1 MTPTKIEI
9 KDKAYVV
16 IQWNNGLTSKIKLAN
31 LRKHCPCA
39 VCQAENEKQ
48 SKTYIPIYNG
58 DELTVTHLEVV
69 GQYALKVFW
78 KDGHDTGLY
87 EFGFLKELSE

>member
-1 MTPTKIEI
+1 MIPTKIEI
-9 KDKAYVV
+9 KEKKYLV
-16 IQWNNGLTSKIKLAN
+16 IQWNDCSHSNIKLAN

-39 VCQAENEKQ
+39 VCKAENEKQ

-58 DELTVTHLEVV
+58 DELTITHLEVV
-69 GQYALKVFW
+69 GQYALKVVW

-87 EFGFLKELSE
+87 EFGLLKELSD